1 MGQLF
6 PLEFADLSTDARV
19 LELDDIDQLVRSYR
33 LRVFRYAL
41 LSLKDRD
48 LAETVTQDCFLK
60 AFNTRKQYRGECA
73 VYTWLIKIA
82 QNLICDHTRTRR
94 FQFWKEA
101 SGSSVD
107 LGLLGNQL
115 VAQQQSA
122 ESNLLARERLRK
134 VWTAVEELSARQKT
148 VFLLRFVEEMD
159 VLEIAHATGM
169 KEGTVKVHLH
179 RALGKI
185 RAELGETRA

>member
-1 MGQLF
+1 MEQAF
-6 PLEFADLSTDARV
+6 PLEIMNSHAGARA
-19 LELDDIDQLVRSYR
+19 LELDDVDQLVRAYKT
-33 LRVFRYAL
+33 RVFRYAL

-60 AFNTRKQYRGECA
+60 AFNTRTQYRGECS

-82 QNLICDHTRTRR
+82 FNLICDHTRTRR
-94 FQFWKEA
+94 FQFWKHA
-101 SGSSVD
+101 STSFVD
-107 LGLLGNQL
+107 LSLLENQL

-122 ESNLLARERLRK
+122 ESSLLAREKLRQ
-134 VWTAVEELSARQKT
+134 VWAVVERLSARQQS

-169 KEGTVKVHLH
+169 KAGTVKIHLH

-185 RAELGETRA
+185 RAEFGEALT

>member
-1 MGQLF
+1 MGQAF
-6 PLEFADLSTDARV
+6 PLEIANLPADARA
-19 LELDDIDQLVRSYR
+19 LELDDVDQLVRAYR
-33 LRVFRYAL
+33 SRVFRYAL

-60 AFNTRKQYRGECA
+60 AFNTRSQYRGECS

-82 QNLICDHTRTRR
+82 SNLICDQTRTRY
-94 FQFWKEA
+94 FQFWKHA
-101 SGSSVD
+101 GTSSID
-107 LGLLGNQL
+107 LSLLENQL

-122 ESNLLARERLRK
+122 ESDMLAQEKLRK
-134 VWTAVEELSARQKT
+134 VWTVVERLSARQKS
-148 VFLLRFVEEMD
+148 VFLLRFVEEME

-169 KEGTVKVHLH
+169 KAGTVKIHLH

>member
-1 MGQLF
+1 MEQTV
-6 PLEFADLSTDARV
+6 PLEIVNLPADARA
-19 LELDDIDQLVRSYR
+19 LELDDVDQLVRVYR
-33 LRVFRYAL
+33 IRIFRYAFM
-41 LSLKDRD
+41 SLKDRD

-60 AFNTRKQYRGECA
+60 AFSTRNQYRGECS

-82 QNLICDHTRTRR
+82 SNLICDHTRTRR
-94 FQFWKEA
+94 FQFWKHA
-101 SGSSVD
+101 SSSAVD
-107 LGLLGNQL
+107 LSLLENQL

-122 ESNLLARERLRK
+122 ESSLLAREKLRQ
-134 VWTAVEELSARQKT
+134 VWTVVDQLSARQKS

-185 RAELGETRA
+185 RAELGEARA